1 MLKYHQAPDC
11 DQAVRDKKGPL
22 MTTLY
27 ISETGELYL
36 TLRGAA
42 ENRILTSVR
51 RWPHWR
57 RVDIERDPMSAERTL
72 SVTLVTDQIYE
83 STVREILKR
92 SFGMTFPAD
101 GGSSEM
107 APEPP
112 SRSKRRGR

>member
-1 MLKYHQAPDC
+1 
-11 DQAVRDKKGPL
+11 V
-22 MTTLY
+22 TTLH
-27 ISETGELYL
+27 ISDEGELRL

-57 RVDIERDPMSAERTL
+57 GVDIERDPVSAELCL
-72 SVTLVTDQIYE
+72 SVTLITDQIYE

-92 SFGMTFPAD
+92 SFGMTFPT
-101 GGSSEM
+101 GGGMSEL

>member
-1 MLKYHQAPDC
+1 
-11 DQAVRDKKGPL
+11 

-27 ISETGELYL
+27 ISETGELHL

-57 RVDIERDPMSAERTL
+57 RVDIERDPASAERAL
-72 SVTLVTDQIYE
+72 SVTLVTDQAYE

-92 SFGMTFPAD
+92 SFGMTFPPA
-101 GGSSEM
+101 GGSSEI

-112 SRSKRRGR
+112 PRAKRRGR

>member
-1 MLKYHQAPDC
+1 
-11 DQAVRDKKGPL
+11 
-22 MTTLY
+22 MTTLF
-27 ISETGELYL
+27 ISETGELCL

-57 RVDIERDPMSAERTL
+57 RVDIERDPVSVERTL
-72 SVTLVTDQIYE
+72 SVTLITDQIYE

-92 SFGMTFPAD
+92 SFGMTFPAA
-101 GGSSEM
+101 GGSIEM

-112 SRSKRRGR
+112 PRSKRGGR